1 MNKKDKKKFWTYVCL
16 LLLMSGHTFSQTF
29 TWISSTEDEKWK
41 ISSVKMKKEFGK
53 VDLVVNDAHAPIT
66 FKAWGM
72 TFNELGWDALRLLP
86 LKDQKDILQKLVAP
100 NGDLGFTLGRIP
112 MNANDY
118 ACSWYSCDEVAGD
131 FHLKYFNIERDKE
144 RIIPFIHEVQSL
156 CPDMRFWTSPW
167 SPPSWMKINA
177 DYPVRSDQMNT
188 MDVRKDYILY
198 EGEAGDR
205 DDYKSPQGVFP
216 AKLAVT
222 DYMIQ
227 DPRYLQTYAD
237 YFSRFISAYQ
247 ELGISISMV
256 MFQNESWSYT
266 PYPGCAWKPE
276 SILRFNVDYLAPTLR
291 KNHPG
296 VEVYLGTINT
306 NRYDLIESI
315 LSDER
320 AAQTFQGVAFQWE
333 GGQILPRIR
342 KNFPQY
348 KYVQSESECG
358 WGTFD
363 WKAAEHTFQLINH
376 YLQNGCEEYTF
387 WNVILSDDGTST
399 WGWKQNALIRVNSET
414 REVAFTPE
422 YYAVKHYTHY
432 IRPGDQL
439 IAAKTKGNDSMPVLV
454 YKNGEGKYVI
464 VAGNLND
471 EVRPLAIKIGD
482 KVLKANLKAHS
493 CNTFL
498 MK

>member
-1 MNKKDKKKFWTYVCL
+1 MEC
-16 LLLMSGHTFSQTF
+16 
-29 TWISSTEDEKWK
+29 
-41 ISSVKMKKEFGK
+41 
-53 VDLVVNDAHAPIT
+53 
-66 FKAWGM
+66 
-72 TFNELGWDALRLLP
+72 LRLLP

-131 FHLKYFNIERDKE
+131 FRLKYLILNGIKNESFRL
-144 RIIPFIHEVQSL
+144 F
-156 CPDMRFWTSPW
+156 MRFRVFVRICVLDFSMV
-167 SPPSWMKINA
+167 SAQLDEINA
-177 DYPVRSDQMNT
+177 DYPVRSDQMNV
-188 MDVRKDYILY
+188 MDTRKDYILY

-237 YFSRFISAYQ
+237 YFRRFISAYQ
-247 ELGISISMV
+247 EQGISISMV

-276 SILRFNVDYLAPTLR
+276 SILRFNADYLAPTLR
-291 KNHPG
+291 KDHPN

-439 IAAKTKGNDSMPVLV
+439 IAAKTKGNDAMPVLV